1 MKQSMNTQAAKGHRL
16 FYAAMALVALVVA
29 PLSAGAQEDGNYEE
43 WPTETI
49 EVVSH
54 SSAGGGTDTTI
65 RMWLPAA
72 KKLVDEDMVVV
83 YKLGGGAR
91 AAHEYLAGLDT
102 DGIRHAIFALTPTHL
117 YTIARG
123 RSPIQMEDI
132 QGVARAMSDPSVIV
146 VRADSPIGSYKEL
159 VEKSQDQALVW
170 GVAQVGGT
178 EHIGIARWAEQSGAE
193 TRIVPFG
200 GGGSMVTALRSGAVD
215 ATLANLSESL
225 TLITEGELKALAI
238 LAPER
243 SEDLP
248 DVPSTYEFGHD
259 VTVATTRGYFVSADV
274 PPAIVDQMEDLIL
287 SAMDSKRFQ
296 DYLRSIGVNP
306 ETSIAGAEVWDKQM
320 NEMYDVALKTMRK
333 LGMTDK

>member
-1 MKQSMNTQAAKGHRL
+1 MTQLLNSRVVKRHRL
-16 FYAAMALVALVVA
+16 FCAGMVAMALSAV
-29 PLSAGAQEDGNYEE
+29 PLSAGAQGSGDYEE

-72 KKLVDEDMVVV
+72 KKLVDEDMIVV

-91 AAHEYLAGLDT
+91 AAHEYLAGQEPT
-102 DGIRHAIFALTPTHL
+102 GHAIYALTPTHL

-123 RSPIQMEDI
+123 NSPIEMEDI
-132 QGVARAMSDPSVIV
+132 TGVARAMSDPSVIV
-146 VRADSPIGSYKEL
+146 VRADSPYDSYKEF
-159 VEKSQDQALVW
+159 VQASQDQALTW
-170 GVAQVGGT
+170 GVAQIGGT

-200 GGGSMVTALRSGAVD
+200 GGGDMVTALRSGAVD
-215 ATLANLSESL
+215 AALANLSESVS
-225 TLITEGELKALAI
+225 LIEEGELKALAV

-243 SEDLP
+243 VEDLP
-248 DVPSTYEFGHD
+248 EVPSSYEFGHE
-259 VTVATTRGYFVSADV
+259 VTVATTRGYFVDADT
-274 PPAIVDQMEDLIL
+274 PPAIVDQIEELIL
-287 SAMDSKRFQ
+287 AAMESERFQ
-296 DYLRSIGVNP
+296 NYLRGIGLNP
-306 ETSIAGAEVWDKQM
+306 ETNIAGAEVWNKQM
-320 NEMYDVALKTMRK
+320 NEMYDVALETMRK

>member
-1 MKQSMNTQAAKGHRL
+1 MRQLLYSRAMKGHRL
-16 FYAAMALVALVVA
+16 LWAGMVATALFAA
-29 PLSAGAQEDGNYEE
+29 PLIAGAQDGGYED

-72 KKLVDEDMVVV
+72 KKLVDEDMIVV

-91 AAHEYLAGLDT
+91 AAHEYMAGQEPT
-102 DGIRHAIFALTPTHL
+102 GHAIYALTPTHL

-123 RSPIQMEDI
+123 RSPIGMEDI
-132 QGVARAMSDPSVIV
+132 VGVARAMSDPSVIV
-146 VRADSPIGSYKEL
+146 VRADSPYDSYKEF
-159 VEKSQDQALVW
+159 VKASQDQALTW

-200 GGGSMVTALRSGAVD
+200 GGGDMVTALRSGAVD
-215 ATLANLSESL
+215 AALANLSEALSL
-225 TLITEGELKALAI
+225 IKEGELEPLAV

-243 SEDLP
+243 VEDLP
-248 DVPSTYEFGHD
+248 NVPSTYEFGHE
-259 VTVATTRGYFVSADV
+259 VTVATTRGYFVDADT
-274 PPAIVDQMEDLIL
+274 PPAIVDQIEELIL
-287 SAMDSKRFQ
+287 KAMESERFQ
-296 DYLRSIGVNP
+296 DYLRSIGLNP
-306 ETSIAGAEVWDKQM
+306 ETNIAGAEVWNKQM
-320 NEMYDVALKTMRK
+320 NEMYDVALETMRK